1 MRIFFKMAAMKSVF
15 RWKWNKTRTE
25 KLLDV
30 VIAYKRQKLGEGV
43 EWDSD
48 KVVLFEHVR
57 SALAEQWPE
66 DFGKSEPSTPE
77 KPVEEMSK
85 DE

>member
-1 MRIFFKMAAMKSVF
+1 M
-15 RWKWNKTRTE
+15 
-25 KLLDV
+25 
-30 VIAYKRQKLGEGV
+30 

-48 KVVLFEHVR
+48 KVVLLEHIR

-66 DFGKSEPSTPE
+66 DFGKSELSTPE

-85 DE
+85 DEY